1 MLTTWTARYLCPK
14 IKQCEKK
21 RGMGATEQELRQQG
35 LKTET
40 QLHILVL
47 WTLVAEF
54 IPQVLEENR
63 VSHRYFLFLH
73 LVIKPQVLNL
83 CFAV

>member
-21 RGMGATEQELRQQG
+21 KVMGATEQELRQQG

-40 QLHILVL
+40 QLNILVL

-63 VSHRYFLFLH
+63 A
-73 LVIKPQVLNL
+73 KPKT
-83 CFAV
+83 